1 VVHLHYGVT
10 PVRPELGGLSAPPRV
25 RLAVPVL
32 RSGFTLLAPL
42 TAGAHAQP
50 LDVAPDAR
58 PFVSA
63 VTLTIPLGP
72 RGGPAVRARLSQR
85 ALLEMGAVA
94 LTGVGHLAAS
104 SQGLSGAYIPVVVV
118 GWGGYVGYRAT
129 TEPGYLGELGLTR
142 ERLGPAFRDASLVA
156 AASLAGMAAVGAAQ
170 GSLRADASVLP
181 LLVLYPAWGLT
192 QQTLVQGMLTRH
204 LAAAGLPA
212 VAVVPLAS
220 VAFGLVHVP
229 NWPLVGATT
238 ALGGAFAALYLRDGN
253 VWPLGLYHGV
263 LGAAFYVW
271 ALDRDP
277 WRELA
282 GQRP

>member
-1 VVHLHYGVT
+1 VALAA
-10 PVRPELGGLSAPPRV
+10 SAK
-25 RLAVPVL
+25 
-32 RSGFTLLAPL
+32 
-42 TAGAHAQP
+42 AQP
-50 LDVAPDAR
+50 FDVPPDAR
-58 PFVSA
+58 PSA
-63 VTLTIPLGP
+63 PLVTLTVPLGP
-72 RGGPAVRARLSQR
+72 RAERDARAPLSRR

-118 GWGGYVGYRAT
+118 GWGGYVGVRAA

-156 AASLAGMAAVGAAQ
+156 AASLAGMAAVGAAR
-170 GSLRADASVLP
+170 GSLRVDASMLP

-204 LAAAGLPA
+204 LDAAGLPA
-212 VAVVPLAS
+212 LAVVPLAS
-220 VAFGLVHVP
+220 AAFGSVHVP

-238 ALGGAFAALYLRDGN
+238 ALGGAFATLYLRDGN

-271 ALDRDP
+271 VLDRDP
-277 WRELA
+277 WRELT
-282 GQRP
+282 GRTP